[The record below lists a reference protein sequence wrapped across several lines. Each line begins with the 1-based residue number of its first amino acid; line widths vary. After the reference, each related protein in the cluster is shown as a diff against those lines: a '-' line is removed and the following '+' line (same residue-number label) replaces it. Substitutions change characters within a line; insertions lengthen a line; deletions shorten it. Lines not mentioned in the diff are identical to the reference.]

1 MMKKTI
7 KLMTVAMILLA
18 FLLGGCTQSAA
29 VAPQNLATISVDAS
43 SYMEVLPDQGEVYVT
58 VLTRGDTA
66 QVQTDNA
73 VLADEVI
80 AAIVAAGVDKE
91 DIETSSIDFY
101 PTYIYDENTR
111 KNDIDGYEARH
122 RLSVTIKNLD
132 IVGKVIDEAVAAGA
146 QYIEGV
152 NFTVSDEKREE
163 YKKTLIEEAVAKA
176 KVKADAAASAS
187 GESIDGVQ
195 TLSVSDYG
203 GQPYYRAD
211 AVKGIG
217 GAEETQVLPGE
228 VRVEISVHIAYR
240 LK

>member
-1 MMKKTI
+1 MKKTI
-7 KLMTVAMILLA
+7 KIMTVAMILLA

-43 SYMEVLPDQGEVYVT
+43 SYIEVIPDQGEVYVT

-66 QVQTDNA
+66 QVQADNA
-73 VLADEVI
+73 VLANQVI
-80 AAIVAAGVDKE
+80 TAIMAVGVPKE

-101 PTYIYDENTR
+101 PTYIYDEKTY
-111 KNDIDGYEARH
+111 KSEIDGYEARH
-122 RLSVTIKNLD
+122 RLKVTIKDLD
-132 IVGKVIDEAVAAGA
+132 IVGKVIDEAVVAGA
-146 QYIEGV
+146 EYVDVV

-195 TLSVSDYG
+195 NLSISDYG

-211 AVKGIG
+211 AIKGSG
-217 GAEETQVLPGE
+217 DTEGTQVLPGE
-228 VRVEISVHIAYR
+228 VRIEISVHIAYR